1 MYSLGRVSYI
11 NSLPLFCGGSPELF
25 SVVEA
30 VPARLNR
37 GVRDGALDASLIS
50 RWTYTKQIAQNYEI
64 LPQFCIGGDGEIFS
78 VKLFSRYP
86 IEELCGKKIFITGES
101 GTSIRAFAL
110 ICRERYKFDFFA
122 NRAGSIAEADAVFL
136 IGDAALA
143 FDGSFGGY
151 SHVYDLGRMWK
162 EFAPVPM
169 IYAVVVVR
177 RNLPFRARARLSD
190 FFGKSV
196 DAFRASPESFFPVA
210 KDMFARSTSSSISD
224 GLLDAYYRALIYKFD
239 EKTFYAAIRFVDECA
254 DI

>member
-1 MYSLGRVSYI
+1 MYRLGGVSFI
-11 NSLPLFCGGSPELF
+11 NSLPFFYGRTSPIFEIELD
-25 SVVEA
+25 
-30 VPARLNR
+30 VPSRLNEAAR
-37 GVRDGALDASLIS
+37 ASLREATMIS
-50 RWTYTKQIAQNYEI
+50 SLAYPLCRDQYEI
-64 LPQFCIGGDGEIFS
+64 LPDFCIGGDGEIFS

-86 IEELCGKKIFITGES
+86 IEELGDKKIFITGES